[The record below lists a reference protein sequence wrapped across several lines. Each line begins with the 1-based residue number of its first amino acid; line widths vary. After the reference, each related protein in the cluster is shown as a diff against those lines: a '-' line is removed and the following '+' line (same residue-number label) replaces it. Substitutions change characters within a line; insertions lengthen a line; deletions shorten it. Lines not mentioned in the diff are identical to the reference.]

1 MERDTKE
8 LVITL
13 GESLTGHRFKVKTY
27 ATAREANAI
36 QQAYFKGAKL
46 EVVGEQPK
54 ISEFNPG
61 VQFEV
66 HQEMIRQMVVEMDG
80 SAENLVDRC
89 LELPNDAFNELVQEL
104 DQLVSKKKS

>member
-1 MERDTKE
+1 MDRPTKDI
-8 LVITL
+8 VVSGRT
-13 GESLTGHRFKVKTY
+13 FKVKTY

-36 QQAYFKGAKL
+36 QQAYFKGTKL

-66 HQEMIRQMVVEMDG
+66 YQEMVRQMVLEMDG
-80 SAENLVDRC
+80 TADNIVDRC
-89 LELPNDAFNELVQEL
+89 LDLPSDEFDELVTEL
-104 DQLVSKKKS
+104 DQLVSKKKK